1 MGISLNKKRAFS
13 EVDAFLTTLG
23 KSYINKIPKDIL
35 DVIKSEKDESYK
47 VKIDPD
53 ISIESQDFSR
63 EAISIILWLNLE
75 FFCNDEQKELLEKIY
90 SNNQKLYEKEQKEK
104 YSVENIFPKNNEK
117 NNEKNN
123 SLVKKEKQN
132 LFKRILKYINN
143 LFKNKLLNLR
153 DE

>member
-13 EVDAFLTTLG
+13 EVDAFLSTLG

>member
-13 EVDAFLTTLG
+13 EVDAFLSTLG

-117 NNEKNN
+117 NN

>member
-13 EVDAFLTTLG
+13 EVDAFLSTLG

-63 EAISIILWLNLE
+63 EAISIILWINLE

-117 NNEKNN
+117 NN

>member
-13 EVDAFLTTLG
+13 EVDAFLSTLG

-117 NNEKNN
+117 NN
-123 SLVKKEKQN
+123 SLVKKEKKN

>member
-63 EAISIILWLNLE
+63 ETISIILWLNLE

-117 NNEKNN
+117 NN

>member
-13 EVDAFLTTLG
+13 EVDAFLSTLG

-90 SNNQKLYEKEQKEK
+90 SNNQ
-104 YSVENIFPKNNEK
+104 
-117 NNEKNN
+117 
-123 SLVKKEKQN
+123 
-132 LFKRILKYINN
+132 
-143 LFKNKLLNLR
+143 
-153 DE
+153 

>member
-104 YSVENIFPKNNEK
+104 YSVKNIFPK

>member
-104 YSVENIFPKNNEK
+104 YSVENIFPKND
-117 NNEKNN
+117 EKNN

-132 LFKRILKYINN
+132 LFKRILKYIKN

>member
-104 YSVENIFPKNNEK
+104 YSVENIFQK

>member
-13 EVDAFLTTLG
+13 EVDAFLSTLG

-35 DVIKSEKDESYK
+35 DVIKFEKDESYK

-117 NNEKNN
+117 NN

>member
-104 YSVENIFPKNNEK
+104 YSVENIFPKND
-117 NNEKNN
+117 EKNN

>member
-13 EVDAFLTTLG
+13 EVDAFLSTLG

-104 YSVENIFPKNNEK
+104 YSVENIFPKND
-117 NNEKNN
+117 EKNN

>member
-13 EVDAFLTTLG
+13 EVDAFLSTLG

-104 YSVENIFPKNNEK
+104 YSVENIFQKND
-117 NNEKNN
+117 EKNN

>member
-104 YSVENIFPKNNEK
+104 YSVENIFQKND
-117 NNEKNN
+117 EKNN

>member
-23 KSYINKIPKDIL
+23 KSYINKIPNDIL

-117 NNEKNN
+117 NN

>member
-1 MGISLNKKRAFS
+1 MGISLSKKRAFS
-13 EVDAFLTTLG
+13 EVDAFLSTLG

-117 NNEKNN
+117 NN

>member
-63 EAISIILWLNLE
+63 ETISIILWLNLE

-104 YSVENIFPKNNEK
+104 YSVENIFPKND
-117 NNEKNN
+117 EKNN

>member
-1 MGISLNKKRAFS
+1 MGTSLAKKRAFS

-53 ISIESQDFSR
+53 ISIESQGLSR
-63 EAISIILWLNLE
+63 EAISMILWLNLE

-90 SNNQKLYEKEQKEK
+90 DNNQKIFDKEQKEK
-104 YSVENIFPKNNEK
+104 YNTENIF
-117 NNEKNN
+117 
-123 SLVKKEKQN
+123 KKEENKN
-132 LFKRILKYINN
+132 KSLTLKEKKSLFRKILDYINK

>member
-13 EVDAFLTTLG
+13 EVDAFLSTLG

-90 SNNQKLYEKEQKEK
+90 NNNQKLYEKEQKEK
-104 YSVENIFPKNNEK
+104 YSVENIFPKND
-117 NNEKNN
+117 EKNN

>member
-117 NNEKNN
+117 NN

>member
-23 KSYINKIPKDIL
+23 KSYINKIPNDIL

-104 YSVENIFPKNNEK
+104 YSVENIFQKND
-117 NNEKNN
+117 EKNN

>member
-75 FFCNDEQKELLEKIY
+75 FFCNNEQKELLEKIY

-117 NNEKNN
+117 NN

>member
-23 KSYINKIPKDIL
+23 KSYINKIPNDIL

-75 FFCNDEQKELLEKIY
+75 FFCNDEQKDLLEKIY

-104 YSVENIFPKNNEK
+104 YSVENIFPK